1 MKIGDRDLAERVFIV
16 AEIGN
21 NHEGDLALAQR
32 MIGSAAKCGA
42 DAVKFQT
49 IVPERLVSPSDAA
62 RVAQLERFR
71 FSYEQFGKL
80 AGTARDEGVAF
91 LSTPFDI
98 ESVGA
103 LDALVPA
110 FKIASGDNDFL
121 PLLDAVART
130 GKPILMSAGLA
141 DLAGIRASRDH
152 VHQVW
157 RDTGI
162 AGDLAIL
169 HCVVAYPTPP
179 EQAGLSAI
187 RDLATLG
194 CTVGYS
200 DHTIGIDAAVLSVA
214 LGARVIEKHFTIDR
228 NQSDF
233 RDHKLSADP
242 ADMAELVRRVRL
254 AETLIGE
261 GGKRVME
268 CERPALH
275 PVRRSIVAARD
286 LAAGT
291 VLSGGDLS
299 WVRPRDGL
307 APGEE
312 HRLVGGTLAVG
323 VPRGRPVLPE
333 HLG

>member
-1 MKIGDRDLAERVFIV
+1 MKIGDFDLARRVFIV

-21 NHEGDLALAQR
+21 NHEGDFALAQK
-32 MIGSAAKCGA
+32 MIRSAAKAGA

-49 IVPERLVSPSDAA
+49 IVPERLVSQAEAA

-71 FSYEQFGKL
+71 FSYDQFGRL
-80 AGTARDEGVAF
+80 AETARKEGVAF

-98 ESVGA
+98 GSV
-103 LDALVPA
+103 DALAPIVPA

-121 PLLDAVART
+121 PLLAAVART

-141 DLAGIRASRDH
+141 DLDGIRASKEH
-152 VHQVW
+152 IEAIWQSE
-157 RDTGI
+157 GI
-162 AGDLAIL
+162 DGGLAIL

-187 RDLATLG
+187 SDLATLD

-200 DHTIGIDAAVLSVA
+200 DHTIGVDAAVLSVA
-214 LGARVIEKHFTIDR
+214 LGARIIEKHFTIDK

-286 LAAGT
+286 LITGT
-291 VLSGGDLS
+291 VIAGEDLS
-299 WVRPRDGL
+299 WVRPRNGL
-307 APGEE
+307 APGNED
-312 HRLVGGTLAVG
+312 RLIGGTLNVN
-323 VPRGRPVLPE
+323 VSRGSPVLPE
-333 HLG
+333 HLR